1 MSLSSAPVSAS
12 TASTASTASP
22 ASTASTAPPPYLYCG
37 TSRESSAV
45 SFSASGYLTCAQPL
59 APLLSSLSSSSSS
72 SSSWSAKASSAS
84 SADDGSVTPRIFKN
98 LVVARGCTIDIYA
111 GSYTT
116 IASRTS
122 LNIHVNI
129 SCVFDF
135 SFYPYA

>member
-1 MSLSSAPVSAS
+1 MSQSSSASAPVS
-12 TASTASTASP
+12 

-59 APLLSSLSSSSSS
+59 TPLSSSSSS
-72 SSSWSAKASSAS
+72 SSTSSSWSAKASSAS
-84 SADDGSVTPRIFKN
+84 SADDGSATPRMFKN

-111 GSYTT
+111 GRYTT

-129 SCVFDF
+129 SCISDF
-135 SFYPYA
+135 SFFPYA